1 MHLRAICSAAQYPP
15 ERNMLGRPPF
25 RTDDHQPPRFWNISG
40 LLSFYLRSLSD
51 PAIPSRRAVSRP
63 PILAHKSLA
72 RAWETAGDACT
83 IDDALQKHRIVA
95 QLLATEIDRVQAAN
109 EPTAF
114 LLLRSLRQQQ
124 VACANNILMLMEAAA
139 KDEKVILPL
148 AL

>member
-1 MHLRAICSAAQYPP
+1 
-15 ERNMLGRPPF
+15 
-25 RTDDHQPPRFWNISG
+25 
-40 LLSFYLRSLSD
+40 
-51 PAIPSRRAVSRP
+51 
-63 PILAHKSLA
+63 
-72 RAWETAGDACT
+72 
-83 IDDALQKHRIVA
+83 VA